1 MGIFD
6 VNRDGEV
13 DFMDLI
19 LIEEILSVD
28 DEDEEEKVDYEECD
42 DDSDDDW

>member
-28 DEDEEEKVDYEECD
+28 DEVDY
-42 DDSDDDW
+42 SQ